1 MTTTEHS
8 VRPRRTGTR
17 FRKVTAG
24 VVAAGALLAVAP
36 MAAPASAAEAAAA
49 PTVSAKGAFLM
60 DGSTGAKVFGKGSDT
75 KRQIASTTKI
85 MAARVVFSQPDL
97 NLDKKVTIK
106 QAYRDYVV
114 NRGASTADLKTGD
127 KVSVGTLLYAMMLP
141 SGCDA
146 AYALADTYGSGSTTS
161 ARVKSFIKKM
171 NAKADFLGMTNT
183 HFDSFD
189 GVSSTGD
196 NYSTPRDM
204 AKLAKSAYGY
214 SSKFREIISKTKAV
228 RYATASNGNRRT
240 YTWYNT
246 NQLLGSY
253 SGANGMKTGT
263 TTPAGPCLV
272 FTAKRDGKTYIGV
285 VLNASDRYK
294 DAAKLLDYGF
304 GTRTASTMQLRQLP
318 EGAQRD

>member
-8 VRPRRTGTR
+8 VRPRRTGIR
-17 FRKVTAG
+17 LRRATAG
-24 VVAAGALLAVAP
+24 VVAVGALLAVAP
-36 MAAPASAAEAAAA
+36 MTSPASAAEAAAA
-49 PTVSAKGAFLM
+49 PTVSAKGAFLIN
-60 DGSTGAKVFGKGSDT
+60 GSGTKVFGKGSDT

-85 MAARVVFSQPDL
+85 MTARVVLSQPDL

-106 QAYRDYVV
+106 QAYRDYVA
-114 NRGASTADLKTGD
+114 NRGASTADLRTGD
-127 KVSVGTLLYAMMLP
+127 KVAVGTLLYAMMLP

-146 AYALADTYGSGSTTS
+146 AYALADTYGSGSTRS

-171 NAKADFLGMTNT
+171 NKKAAFLGMTNT

-204 AKLAKSAYGY
+204 AKLAKSAYNY
-214 SSKFREIISKTKAV
+214 SGKFREIIAKTKAV
-228 RYATASNGNRRT
+228 RYGTASNGNRRT

-285 VLNASDRYK
+285 VLNAGDRYK

-304 GTRTASTMQLRQLP
+304 GSRTASTMQLRQLP
-318 EGAQRD
+318 ENAQRD

>member
-1 MTTTEHS
+1 MA
-8 VRPRRTGTR
+8 P
-17 FRKVTAG
+17 
-24 VVAAGALLAVAP
+24 LAS
-36 MAAPASAAEAAAA
+36 PASAAEAAAA
-49 PTVSAKGAFLM
+49 PSVSAKGAFLM
-60 DGSTGAKVFGKGSDT
+60 DGTTGAKVFGKGSDT
-75 KRQIASTTKI
+75 KRQVASTTKI
-85 MAARVVFSQPDL
+85 MTARVVLSQPNL

-114 NRGASTADLKTGD
+114 NKGASTADLKTGD
-127 KVSVGTLLYAMMLP
+127 KVAVGTLLYAMMLP

-146 AYALADTYGSGSTTS
+146 AYALADTYGSGSTRS

-183 HFDSFD
+183 KFDSFD
-189 GVSSTGD
+189 GISSTGN

-214 SSKFREIISKTKAV
+214 SGKFREIIKKTKAV

-240 YTWYNT
+240 YTWHNT

-263 TTPAGPCLV
+263 TTPSGPCLV
-272 FTAKRDGKTYIGV
+272 FTATRNGKTYIGV

-304 GTRTASTMQLRQLP
+304 GSRTASTMQLRQLP
-318 EGAQRD
+318 ENAQRD